1 MSVKA
6 SDIAARREKK
16 GLTSTEAR
24 KGNRKPGAQA
34 WVPVAPLTAPT
45 RAHAHT
51 TLDPMYLRQQ
61 GFSL

>member
-1 MSVKA
+1 MSSKA
-6 SDIAARREKK
+6 SGIAARREKK
-16 GLTSTEAR
+16 GVTSTEAR
-24 KGNRKPGAQA
+24 KGNGKPGAQA

-51 TLDPMYLRQQ
+51 AMDPVYLRQQ